1 MKKPKAK
8 DFNLP
13 YEQSEFNQAKDKY
26 IDYLEKVINQIN
38 PDVYSQFTHKII
50 LK

>member
-13 YEQSEFNQAKDKY
+13 YEESEFNQAKDKY
-26 IDYLEKVINQIN
+26 IEYLENIIKLN